1 MRLEPAD
8 DPERQVRAAKAA
20 AQFTIERASRYV
32 EQRIVDDAFADLSDE
47 ELLCAPE
54 GDDVLETLVRVP
66 DPILFIR
73 ATRDALS
80 AWLEQRADE
89 IGGPTTQTPVGWPW
103 KTWPT

>member
-32 EQRIVDDAFADLSDE
+32 EQRIV
-47 ELLCAPE
+47 
-54 GDDVLETLVRVP
+54 VP
-66 DPILFIR
+66 DPIVFIR

-103 KTWPT
+103 ETWPT